1 MKQEVEK
8 WRPFG
13 HPDGDIRDLS
23 FLMLIRLSTF
33 SIMRA
38 KSL

>member
-8 WRPFG
+8 RTLTS
-13 HPDGDIRDLS
+13 DGDIRDLS
-23 FLMLIRLSTF
+23 FLDAHQGLSTF